1 MNVLVAMT
9 LLALASFPGPGPG
22 KLRRQGSGDP
32 SSAGACPRAG
42 NADRIEGLET
52 ALGKVRAHCTD
63 AGLQA
68 ERQEEIGE
76 AREEIREREA
86 ELQEALDDGH
96 QQKFGK
102 RERKLA
108 EAREALRG
116 LQGD

>member
-1 MNVLVAMT
+1 MEI
-9 LLALASFPGPGPG
+9 
-22 KLRRQGSGDP
+22 RRQLEH
-32 SSAGACPRAG
+32 AREQG

-96 QQKFGK
+96 QQKIGK

-108 EAREALRG
+108 EAREALRE